1 MKDQN
6 ILHIRK
12 ENKMKLYITRHG
24 QTDGNVNKI
33 MDGIRDID
41 LNNNGIEQ
49 AKLTR
54 DELKDIKFDLI
65 ISSPLTRTKHTME
78 IININNY
85 QVLYDDRIK
94 ERDCGEFTGLT
105 FDSLDRDLYWNYN
118 DKTIYEKAESLKELF
133 KRVYNFL
140 DEIKEKYKDKTILL
154 VTHEGITKVINCYF
168 NGIPEDGNLQNLGL
182 KNCEVKIYDL

>member
-1 MKDQN
+1 MV
-6 ILHIRK
+6 
-12 ENKMKLYITRHG
+12 LYITRHG

-41 LNNNGIEQ
+41 LNEVGIEQ

-54 DELKDIKFDLI
+54 DELKDIKFDQI

-78 IININNY
+78 IINVNNY
-85 QVLYDDRIK
+85 PVIYDERIK
-94 ERDCGEFTGLT
+94 ERDCGEFTGLS

-118 DKTIYEKAESLKELF
+118 DKTKYEKAESLEHLF
-133 KRVYNFL
+133 NKVYNFL
-140 DEIKEKYKDKTILL
+140 DEIKEIYKDKTILL

-168 NGIPEDGNLQNLGL
+168 NGIPKDGNLQNLGL
-182 KNCEVKIYDL
+182 KNCEIKIYDNFI